1 MKPFQYATAHSIE
14 TAFDLVA
21 DDGRYFAGGINVL
34 GELKEGLDAPKIL
47 VNVKALPQTRAITPG
62 DDVWRLGTNVTLA
75 EVAAHPEIQATFPG
89 LAMAA
94 AEVGS
99 PQIRNMATLGGNLA
113 QHSRCWYYRH
123 RDVPCLKNGG
133 ESCFALRG
141 NNRHH
146 SLFSGNTCISPLV
159 SNLAVVL
166 AALNARVQVRRKQ
179 EARSMGLREFYDMAW
194 YNPMAHH
201 SLQPA
206 DLMLSVEIPTGA
218 NASVYMQVGE
228 KGDFD
233 WALVSCAAAA
243 RVEGRRLVEPRVV
256 LGVVAPVPFQKA
268 EVNTLLEGKT
278 LTPALAAEAAELFL
292 EGATPRSDNGYKVPM
307 AKALVQRTLMRLVA

>member
-14 TAFDLVA
+14 TALDLVA
-21 DDGRYFAGGINVL
+21 DNGRFFAGGIDVL

-47 VNVKALPQTRAITPG
+47 VNVKALPETRAITPG
-62 DDVWRLGTNVTLA
+62 DAAWTLGAHVTLA
-75 EVAAHPEIQATFPG
+75 EVAAHPAIQKTFPG
-89 LAMAA
+89 LAEAA
-94 AEVGS
+94 LEVGS
-99 PQIRNMATLGGNLA
+99 PQIRNVATLAGNLA

-123 RDVPCLKNGG
+123 RDTPCLKNGG
-133 ESCFALRG
+133 DFCYARNG

-146 SLFSGNTCISPLV
+146 SLFSGNTCISPVV
-159 SNLAVVL
+159 SNLAVAL
-166 AALNARVQVRRKQ
+166 AALNARVRVQRQQ
-179 EARSMGLREFYDMAW
+179 ETRLMGLREFYDMAW

-206 DLMLSVEIPTGA
+206 DLILGVEIPTKA
-218 NASVYMQVGE
+218 TASAYLQVAE

-243 RVEGRRLVEPRVV
+243 RVEGGRLMAPRVV
-256 LGVVAPVPFQKA
+256 LGVVAPVPYQNA
-268 EVNTLLEGKT
+268 AVNTLLDGKT

-292 EGATPRSDNGYKVPM
+292 EGAEPRSDNGYKIPM